1 MADPTAGLFL
11 QTPPTQ
17 KPHSLEVFVRERK
30 PTELHFYCRGLSFA
44 DFANLYGRELR
55 KMTVLVYQMP
65 PSYLNPNYW
74 EEHSKTGEE
83 AVREKN
89 EGTITRQ
96 DNGRTLLWRS
106 DQVPKIRMFRDD
118 LDVQAELLLGTTFRI
133 TGENFLK
140 LGRAASGGPARPDDP
155 VPSGR
160 SGGEDAFEWIGFSE
174 LPEGDLAGQTLKTG
188 RDDLTNLRPS
198 QSEQKILYT
207 SQDDRSTQVVFTER
221 ALLHRA
227 VSALLRGF
235 THSLTGKSS
244 GHMAERVLDQI
255 IRVANG
261 VGITALP
268 DRDFVNKQRTCEI
281 TGRLGKTEWGVQ
293 LPPDEDP
300 PGEDDQILLY
310 YDRVSGIWAVST

>member
-17 KPHSLEVFVRERK
+17 KPHALEVFVHERK

-44 DFANLYGRELR
+44 DFANLYERELR

-65 PSYLNPNYW
+65 PSFLNPNYW

-89 EGTITRQ
+89 EGIITRQ

-106 DQVPKIRMFRDD
+106 DQVPNIRMFRDD
-118 LDVQAELLLGTTFRI
+118 LGVEAELLLGTTFRI

-140 LGRAASGGPARPDDP
+140 LGRAASGG
-155 VPSGR
+155 
-160 SGGEDAFEWIGFSE
+160 EDAFEWIGFSE
-174 LPEGDLAGQTLKTG
+174 LPEGDLAGQMLKTG
-188 RDDLTNLRPS
+188 RDDLTNFRPS

-207 SQDDRSTQVVFTER
+207 SQDDCSTRVVFTER

-235 THSLTGKSS
+235 THALTGKSS
-244 GHMAERVLDQI
+244 GHMAERVLEQI
-255 IRVANG
+255 IRVADG

-310 YDRVSGIWAVST
+310 YDRVSGIWAIST